1 MIKEEYLNELKEK
14 LKSIDFGNNLIFLNS
29 PITFL
34 NDLDLEIIQELEEF
48 DIKNKKYKSSIF
60 DKNVSNL
67 FLTKKQTQDLNDFA
81 LNNNLKTN
89 EIKLNTSK
97 SSNLEFIKNTPEP
110 VVSRDVQVDTKE
122 TKETKETVPNLEF
135 VRNTSEP
142 VVSQDIQVETKETK
156 DTRDTKETKETKETV
171 PNLEFVR
178 NTSEPVVS
186 RDIQVETKETKDTR
200 DTKETKETKETVP
213 NLEFVRN
220 TSEPVVS
227 RDIQVETKET
237 KETVPNLEFVRNTS
251 EPVVSQDIQVET
263 KETKDT
269 RDTKETKETKET
281 VPNLEFVRNTSEPVV
296 SRDIQVET
304 KETKETVP
312 NLEFVRNTSEPV
324 VSQDIQVETK
334 ETKDTRDTKETK
346 ETKETVPNLEFVRNT
361 SEPVVSRDI
370 QVETKETKDTRD
382 TKETKETKETVP
394 NLEFVRNTSEKDD
407 QNLNNFSF
415 TDLSFT
421 NPMQDT
427 SSYYLSKEEMKSI
440 KDDISRNYKKN
451 NISTNILFD
460 IKNRRI
466 PTFKRGGSVN
476 LNNSQGIKTVLV
488 GEKNSPESFKFNKDS
503 VNINPNG
510 LIQSP
515 TIATFVNPDVKKMNS
530 LKVEKINQTYN
541 EKSNIKKEIK
551 EFFNLDSNITLFDL
565 NARFKKISNK
575 KSNIKI
581 KNINVPLSSS
591 YPHNIVKKSKNSCL
605 IYNKLFDVK

>member
-110 VVSRDVQVDTKE
+110 VVSRDVQVDTK
-122 TKETKETVPNLEF
+122 
-135 VRNTSEP
+135 
-142 VVSQDIQVETKETK
+142 
-156 DTRDTKETKETKETV
+156 
-171 PNLEFVR
+171 
-178 NTSEPVVS
+178 
-186 RDIQVETKETKDTR
+186 
-200 DTKETKETKETVP
+200 
-213 NLEFVRN
+213 
-220 TSEPVVS
+220 
-227 RDIQVETKET
+227 
-237 KETVPNLEFVRNTS
+237 
-251 EPVVSQDIQVET
+251 
-263 KETKDT
+263 
-269 RDTKETKETKET
+269 
-281 VPNLEFVRNTSEPVV
+281 
-296 SRDIQVET
+296 ET